1 MPNKLLHTHCLRMT
15 VWKGTKLLGHELLNS
30 LPAGYMDELYL
41 KLFLNATEENV
52 KKNCDYASKKVFF

>member
-52 KKNCDYASKKVFF
+52 KEFF